1 MSSGLSSDQII
12 KNQIIN
18 EVGWQIGDIEL
29 RIFPEGSNDDQIPF
43 AKGGLTFGYN
53 GVLYGSCDA
62 VWYIDNKRFL
72 DRYNNKFINQKPII
86 ALEGTDALQRGSTGN
101 AQYQRFHH
109 ALGAVKNGIIGIYYL
124 KPGKDMIQYDL
135 YGMAYFASQ
144 REKGYYLIVQNLS
157 IVKEILELV
166 DSFGLES
173 QQVKNYIDN
182 YLKFMYEQWY
192 ENKLIDEVVTTFE
205 IKRSLSAKGCPY
217 DNSPAETFNH
227 ILKTECIKGKKFGS
241 LKELE
246 IELMDYIN
254 WYNNHRLHGSLGYL
268 TPMEYKEKQLSL
280 NGSKDKI
287 SCEFAS
293 V

>member
-1 MSSGLSSDQII
+1 MKSFFVIVEIS
-12 KNQIIN
+12 KIN
-18 EVGWQIGDIEL
+18 VFKLW
-29 RIFPEGSNDDQIPF
+29 
-43 AKGGLTFGYN
+43 
-53 GVLYGSCDA
+53 
-62 VWYIDNKRFL
+62 
-72 DRYNNKFINQKPII
+72 
-86 ALEGTDALQRGSTGN
+86 
-101 AQYQRFHH
+101 
-109 ALGAVKNGIIGIYYL
+109 
-124 KPGKDMIQYDL
+124 
-135 YGMAYFASQ
+135 
-144 REKGYYLIVQNLS
+144 NL
-157 IVKEILELV
+157 L
-166 DSFGLES
+166 
-173 QQVKNYIDN
+173 
-182 YLKFMYEQWY
+182 
-192 ENKLIDEVVTTFE
+192 NKLIDEVVTTFE